1 MAFIKKISD
10 YITEHYDLTKENITI
25 VFPNKR
31 AALQLRNELAKTI
44 KTNFWVPQILSI
56 QQAMEEWSGLQLID
70 NIEVI
75 FEIIKMNP
83 DFFGYAAQMAKD
95 FDEIDQY
102 GVDATKLFEYL
113 KNAKEIEEWNLSL
126 DNGVESNYLKFFESL
141 LSYYNGLRATLQN
154 NGQGYYGMITRKI
167 ASFDET
173 TLQKCSQGR
182 KIIFA
187 LCKSDRL
194 YLQNSNCLF
203 RQFFLVK

>member
-44 KTNFWVPQILSI
+44 TTNFWVPQILSI

-75 FEIIKMNP
+75 FEIIKMNHE
-83 DFFGYAAQMAKD
+83 FFPYAAQMAKD

-102 GVDATKLFEYL
+102 NVDAAKLFAHL
-113 KNAKEIEEWNLSL
+113 KDAKEIEEWNLSL
-126 DNGVESNYLKFFESL
+126 ENSVESNYLKFFESL
-141 LSYYNGLRATLQN
+141 ITYYNNLRNTLEK
-154 NGQGYYGMITRKI
+154 NGQGYYGLITKKI
-167 ASFDET
+167 ASFDDA
-173 TLQKCSQGR
+173 TLQKCTLGR

-187 LCKSDRL
+187 GFNALT
-194 YLQNSNCLF
+194 
-203 RQFFLVK
+203 

>member
-10 YITEHYDLTKENITI
+10 CITSHYDLTKESITI

-31 AALQLRNELAKTI
+31 AALQLRNELAKSI

-75 FEIIKMNP
+75 FEIIKMNK
-83 DFFGYAAQMAKD
+83 DFFPYAAQMAKD

-102 GVDATKLFEYL
+102 DVDAAKLFAHL
-113 KNAKEIEEWNLSL
+113 HDAKEIEEWNLNQENS
-126 DNGVESNYLKFFESL
+126 VESDYLKFFS
-141 LSYYNGLRATLQN
+141 SFITYYNNLRKALQE

-167 ASFDET
+167 AHYDDE
-173 TLQKCSQGR
+173 TLQKCTQGR

-187 LCKSDRL
+187 GFNALT
-194 YLQNSNCLF
+194 
-203 RQFFLVK
+203 